1 MPLRRKSQP
10 PSSQAPSRQP
20 QLFARIAGLLEAAHE
35 IAIEGQSPKLSA
47 RQYRSKAGK
56 IKQTLKDILSLTERF
71 A

>member
-10 PSSQAPSRQP
+10 PPPQP
-20 QLFARIAGLLEAAHE
+20 QLFARIAGLLETAHE

-47 RQYRSKAGK
+47 RQYRARANK
-56 IKQTLKDILSLTERF
+56 IRRTLNDILSLTERF